1 MLDTKETPVKSYRLF
16 FVNGRSTTFDSNS
29 YLTVLEKFRKDLTI
43 EFIQEE
49 INVDHMY
56 KKKSLQTS

>member
-1 MLDTKETPVKSYRLF
+1 MLNTNETPTKTYRLF

-29 YLTVLEKFRKDLTI
+29 YLTVLEKFKRDLTI
-43 EFIQEE
+43 DFIQEE

>member
-1 MLDTKETPVKSYRLF
+1 MPDTKETPVKSYRLF
-16 FVNGRSTTFDSNS
+16 FVNGRSVIFNS
-29 YLTVLEKFRKDLTI
+29 VNYLTVLEKFRKDLTI